1 MVTIGCVSY
10 LNARPLIDGLESE
23 PAVRMLSD
31 VPSRLLGRL
40 LRGEVNIA
48 LCPVIDYQT
57 SPSELCIVPVGAIGS
72 EGPALTVRLFAE
84 RPFSEVRR
92 VAVDGDSRTSVAL
105 LRVVLGEFYGV
116 AAQLQPLPDDRP
128 PQQLP
133 DGADAML
140 LIGDKVVTAAPRL
153 PYQLDL
159 GEAWHRLTGMPFVFA
174 TWLAPAA
181 AELGELPTMLGR
193 RRDLNRHRI
202 RELAAIHAA
211 AAGWPIALAE
221 HYLGT
226 LLRYEIGQREL
237 KAVTTFWSK
246 CHAAG
251 LIGELRP
258 LRLHT
263 VVAIGGV
270 SAARPPGATDSGPA
284 AGRP

>member
-10 LNARPLIDGLESE
+10 LNARPLIDGLETE
-23 PAVRMLSD
+23 PAVRILSD

-40 LRGEVNIA
+40 LNSEVDIA

-57 SPSELCIVPVGAIGS
+57 SSTDLCIVPVGAIGS

-105 LRVVLGEFYGV
+105 LQVILGELYGV
-116 AAQLQPLPDDRP
+116 APQLQPLPNDRP
-128 PQQLP
+128 PQRVP
-133 DGADAML
+133 DGADAVL
-140 LIGDKVVTAAPRL
+140 LIGDKVVAAPQH
-153 PYQLDL
+153 PFQLDL
-159 GEAWHRLTGMPFVFA
+159 GEAWHRLTGLPFVFA
-174 TWLAPAA
+174 TWLAPMA
-181 AELGELPTMLGR
+181 AELGGLPRLLAR

-202 RELAAIHAA
+202 GEVAALHAG
-211 AAGWPIALAE
+211 AAGWPVALAE

-258 LRLHT
+258 LRLHPM
-263 VVAIGGV
+263 VAVGDA
-270 SAARPPGATDSGPA
+270 SAAQPA
-284 AGRP
+284 GSTTSRSSEGRS